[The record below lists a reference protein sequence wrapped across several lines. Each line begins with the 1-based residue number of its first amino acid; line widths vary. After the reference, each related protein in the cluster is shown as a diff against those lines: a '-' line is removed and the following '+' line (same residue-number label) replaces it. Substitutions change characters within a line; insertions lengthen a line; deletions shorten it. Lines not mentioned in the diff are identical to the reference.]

1 MERTCPANCRGS
13 VSASRSQPLTKPL
26 PPLTSDAAAERFVG
40 EADLTQFDLSPFKP
54 HSFEFAPK
62 SKQVNM
68 RVPAALLDAVKAKAA
83 AQGITYQRFIRQVLE
98 SALR

>member
-1 MERTCPANCRGS
+1 MK
-13 VSASRSQPLTKPL
+13 KPL
-26 PPLTSDAAAERFVG
+26 PQLTSDDAAERFVAD
-40 EADLTQFDLSPFKP
+40 ADLAQFDLSAFKP

-68 RVPAALLDAVKAKAA
+68 RFPEALLDAVKARAA
-83 AQGITYQRFIRQVLE
+83 AQGMTYQRFIRQVLE

>member
-1 MERTCPANCRGS
+1 MK
-13 VSASRSQPLTKPL
+13 KPL
-26 PPLTSDAAAERFVG
+26 PKLTSDDAAERFVAD
-40 EADLTQFDLSPFKP
+40 ADLTQFDLSAFKP

-68 RVPAALLDAVKAKAA
+68 RFPEALLDAVKARAA
-83 AQGITYQRFIRQVLE
+83 AQGMTYQRFIRQVLE

>member
-1 MERTCPANCRGS
+1 MK
-13 VSASRSQPLTKPL
+13 KPL
-26 PPLTSDAAAERFVG
+26 PQLTSDDAAERFVAD
-40 EADLTQFDLSPFKP
+40 ADLTQFDLSAFKP

-68 RVPAALLDAVKAKAA
+68 RFPEALLDAVKARAA
-83 AQGITYQRFIRQVLE
+83 AQGMTYQRFIRQVLE